1 MNKEVTRN
9 IRLGFFVIAGTLL
22 LITALYFIGTN
33 RNMFGKTFTLY
44 TTFRDVAGLQKGHN
58 VRYAGI
64 DVGTV
69 QAIEIVNDTTIR
81 VELMIDAKL
90 KQVIRKNSLATL
102 GNDGLMGNKLVNI
115 DPGTPD
121 VAFVAENDELPSRP
135 ALDMDEMLRTLDIT
149 NKNIAV
155 VSANLKSITDNISNG
170 RGTLY
175 TILMDTT
182 LSRKIK
188 GTVDK
193 ISSVSDN
200 ILQVSQDLAEV
211 VRDVKGGKGLA
222 GTLLKDTAVSGDL
235 VVAVDQVRLAS
246 EKINASAGELKLM
259 LQSINSGTGTV
270 STLIN
275 DTATSS
281 HLKQTLLNIENSAR
295 NFNENMEALKHNFL
309 LRGYFK
315 KLEKKKAAEEKQK
328 LK

>member
-1 MNKEVTRN
+1 MSNEITRN
-9 IRLGFFVIAGTLL
+9 IRLGIFVIAGTVL
-22 LITALYFIGTN
+22 LIVALYFIGTN

-44 TTFRDVAGLQKGHN
+44 TTFKDVAGLQKGHN

-69 QAIEIVNDTTIR
+69 QNIEIVNDTTIR
-81 VELMIDAKL
+81 VELLLDAKL
-90 KQVIRKNSLATL
+90 KQVIRKNSIATL

-115 DPGTPD
+115 EPGTPD
-121 VAFVAENDELPSRP
+121 VGFVAEKDELPSRA
-135 ALDMDEMLRTLDIT
+135 ALDMDEMLRTLDVT

-155 VSANLKSITDNISNG
+155 VSANLRSITDNINTG

-175 TILMDTT
+175 TVLMDTT
-182 LSRKIK
+182 LSQKIK

-193 ISSVSDN
+193 ISGVSDN
-200 ILQVSQDLAEV
+200 ILRVSADLAEV
-211 VRDVKGGKGLA
+211 VKDVKGGKGLA

-235 VVAVDQVRLAS
+235 VVAVEQVRVAS
-246 EKINASAGELKLM
+246 EKINASAGELKL
-259 LQSINSGTGTV
+259 LLENINTGSGTV

-275 DTATSS
+275 DTATSG

-315 KLEKKKAAEEKQK
+315 KLEKKKAAEQK
-328 LK
+328 TK